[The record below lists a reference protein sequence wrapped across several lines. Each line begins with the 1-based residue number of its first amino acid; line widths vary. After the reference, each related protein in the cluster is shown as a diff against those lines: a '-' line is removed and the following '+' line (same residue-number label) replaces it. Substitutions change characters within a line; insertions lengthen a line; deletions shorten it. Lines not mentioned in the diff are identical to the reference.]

1 MNKEKSKNRGLMTE
15 GVIWKEIL
23 LFSIPLLLGN
33 LFQQL
38 YNAVDSVVV
47 GNYIGAQAL
56 AAVGS
61 SAPVINLLVSFFMGL
76 AVGAGVIISRYFG
89 ARKKEKLHI
98 AVHTS
103 LALTFAAGLV
113 MTLIGVLISPYVL
126 QWVGTPSDVMES
138 SVLYLRIY
146 FLGILS
152 VMVYNMGSGILR
164 AVGDSRNPLYFLIV
178 SSVTNIILDMLFV
191 IVFHMGIAGVGW
203 AMLIAQTIS
212 AVLTMLL
219 LMRTKEEYQVK
230 LKHIRF
236 HKHMLYEIVRLGLP
250 SGLQNAIVS
259 FSNVIVQ
266 SNINAFGSLAM
277 AGCGSYT
284 KIDGFAILPVMSY
297 SMALTTFTGQ
307 NMGAKK
313 YDRVKQGAKTGILMS
328 VITIVCISA
337 LLLILGPNVLAI
349 FSSDPTVINYGL
361 YMMHVLAPGY
371 IFLAISHAFNGII
384 RGAGIT
390 TVPMIVMVTCWC
402 GLRMAW
408 ILTSV
413 PLFHDI
419 GVVFMGW
426 PLTWIASALWL
437 FLYYRKGS
445 WMTRYDS

>member
-1 MNKEKSKNRGLMTE
+1 MTE

-89 ARKKEKLHI
+89 ARKKEELHI

-103 LALTFAAGLV
+103 LALTFTAGLV

-203 AMLIAQTIS
+203 ATLIAQTIS

>member
-1 MNKEKSKNRGLMTE
+1 MTE

-89 ARKKEKLHI
+89 ARKKEELHI

-126 QWVGTPSDVMES
+126 QWVGTPSDVMDS

-203 AMLIAQTIS
+203 ATLIAQTIS

-297 SMALTTFTGQ
+297 SMALTMFTGQ

-426 PLTWIASALWL
+426 PLTWVASALWL
-437 FLYYRKGS
+437 FLYYRKGN
-445 WMTRYDS
+445 WMTRYDT